1 MAKITIKTAE
11 AHSLLHRVCEW
22 EIARARV
29 IGMLK
34 DATPRTDDIEYPE
47 TFYLPDL
54 QDRTVELIE
63 ELRRHEDY
71 VDGSSFA
78 HEW

>member
-1 MAKITIKTAE
+1 MAMITIKTAE
-11 AHSLLHRVCEW
+11 AHALLHKVCEW
-22 EIARARV
+22 EIARARI
-29 IGMLK
+29 IGVLK

-54 QDRTVELIE
+54 KDRTRELIE

-71 VDGSSFA
+71 MEGSVFA
-78 HEW
+78 HE